1 MCDTEEELEFAIKK
15 ENLIDEIEL
24 ECCQLLSIKKANKG
38 KLSKELSDRLIALT
52 NEHIC
57 LINNL
62 EICIKCKTFQENI
75 NNHTCKNDLH

>member
-15 ENLIDEIEL
+15 ENLINEIEL
-24 ECCQLLSIKKANKG
+24 ECCQLLAIKKANKG

-52 NEHIC
+52 
-57 LINNL
+57 
-62 EICIKCKTFQENI
+62 ICITCNTFNENI